1 MNNVPSRGLVIMLDK
16 VLPEIIR
23 VIQGDGIS
31 YNSLALCGGRGAARL
46 DDASNAGRATS
57 LILEN
62 FVRFFPGLLEVQRW
76 TRARSEVLTGRKIC
90 PCITESHGP
99 S

>member
-46 DDASNAGRATS
+46 DDAPCFQ
-57 LILEN
+57 LISVGSRWVEWEN
-62 FVRFFPGLLEVQRW
+62 SSHLKSFPDGFW
-76 TRARSEVLTGRKIC
+76 S
-90 PCITESHGP
+90 
-99 S
+99 